1 MNMTYNTEEINEFKA
16 NRFPWMGNCI
26 ITPSDISITDNM
38 YGHLWIIRKVS
49 DDFGVPRYELIE
61 RKKRGRKYHT
71 IGYDNSIIAIL
82 LSIELSLWEKV
93 PEKKPDLKR
102 ISLAYILDTP
112 RRYHLEM
119 IADQFL
125 NMILPIKLEEELG

>member
-1 MNMTYNTEEINEFKA
+1 LKDIQRHRYTRTRSEILIF
-16 NRFPWMGNCI
+16 NRFP
-26 ITPSDISITDNM
+26 
-38 YGHLWIIRKVS
+38 
-49 DDFGVPRYELIE
+49 
-61 RKKRGRKYHT
+61 
-71 IGYDNSIIAIL
+71 IL

-93 PEKKPDLKR
+93 PGKKPDLKH
-102 ISLAYILDTP
+102 ITLAYILDTP